1 MVMRTKFKRSP
12 QNKREQ
18 ERCFNLMNKGRDLIS
33 MTQGWDWGGMN
44 NSLIQ
49 FFRDP
54 SWKMFRT
61 PINRRRDLLKPWQS
75 AMLLSCIL
83 ILLITGLFFLM
94 SFWKFN
100 ATPPQYTRT
109 QPQHNCTA
117 APSWWQ
123 WAGPRHNTRF
133 GAAYTLQ
140 TILPQSSPVTT
151 YSHVSLKLYAFP
163 LSILSYYRA

>member
-1 MVMRTKFKRSP
+1 MRIKFKRSP

-94 SFWKFN
+94 SFWKFMDVGFQKVPL
-100 ATPPQYTRT
+100 AHDTWRYPPLQRLQGDWFEIYVHILILK
-109 QPQHNCTA
+109 PQIDCLARIWFHKDD
-117 APSWWQ
+117 
-123 WAGPRHNTRF
+123 
-133 GAAYTLQ
+133 TLVQQ
-140 TILPQSSPVTT
+140 TYPKIVN
-151 YSHVSLKLYAFP
+151 K
-163 LSILSYYRA
+163 R